1 MSKLLRCIFT
11 GLLLYSATAS
21 AGTPSVECEEILFDG
36 VDLAANKVLSV
47 CKKGEYIDFFYG
59 KRENEADAI
68 HFDTPIEQ
76 TGWGEDINRS
86 GDTHTVMTLLNGIEQ
101 YGVYIDKYEGKK
113 KGGII
118 FYNCE
123 GEITTVNLDT
133 ASLNSKLGPYLS
145 EIGVSITNDF

>member
-1 MSKLLRCIFT
+1 MSKTLRYVLG
-11 GLLLYSATAS
+11 GLLLHSAVVLASPIEGCEEMLFNGVDTAS
-21 AGTPSVECEEILFDG
+21 G
-36 VDLAANKVLSV
+36 KVLSV

-59 KRENEADAI
+59 KHENEADAI

-86 GDTHTVMTLLNGIEQ
+86 GDTHTVFTMLNGIEQ
-101 YGVYIDKYEGKK
+101 YGVYLNDYNGKK
-113 KGGII
+113 DGGII

-123 GEITTVNLDT
+123 GERNFVGLDVATIT
-133 ASLNSKLGPYLS
+133 SQLGPHLS